1 MNRAEFLT
9 HSTNIYSKPTMIM
22 IKQYELK
29 VFNNKKAIRASA
41 SIKKKAKD
49 IEN

>member
-1 MNRAEFLT
+1 
-9 HSTNIYSKPTMIM
+9 MIM

-29 VFNNKKAIRASA
+29 VFNNKKAIKASA
-41 SIKKKAKD
+41 SIKKKAND